1 MVVKTKLSGNVL
13 KVYMPLRKPKL
24 SASGKNIV
32 IATTRGPA
40 GTSVEYEGHKVL
52 VVANAFIKNS
62 EQQPERTRDPR
73 EKNAAAKDAK
83 PK

>member
-1 MVVKTKLSGNVL
+1 MVIKTKLTNDIL
-13 KVYMPLRKPKL
+13 KVYLPLRNPKV

-40 GTSVEYEGHKVL
+40 GTDVEYEGQEIL

-62 EQQPERTRDPR
+62 EHQARRT
-73 EKNAAAKDAK
+73 EKLK
-83 PK
+83 